1 MLPAHAQFSTDR
13 AHIQVSLSHTNLQ
26 GFIPLSNPNAMRVV
40 IEEALS
46 NLNRVIHAVYTERGL
61 CRINFGII
69 KYMMKQYVWGFLLN
83 LVVFGQIVTQ
93 EDVIR
98 NRSIVPDPQNAR
110 PVLETGLEINQNA
123 MKMGADGSMVWLL
136 YSANKMT
143 PGYKRVKPYTVLKN
157 GEVTL
162 ETYPLFVP
170 GPPLSSNRDY
180 DLYIQNPRGYFFVE
194 SESGMRFLMRD
205 GRFKK
210 DPSTQY
216 LVTVSG
222 QHRVLSEDLTPI
234 QIPNADI
241 YVTHSGD
248 IIAGG
253 EPIATL
259 RIVLVSDLNQLDI
272 VDGMR
277 LYADSE
283 FIRVVPPH
291 QRLIQQG
298 FYEGS
303 AVPKALPP
311 DTRGI
316 YRHIYLSSSYAAKRN
331 IRMMKNSIRLNP

>member
-1 MLPAHAQFSTDR
+1 MIKHCFWGL
-13 AHIQVSLSHTNLQ
+13 SLS
-26 GFIPLSNPNAMRVV
+26 
-40 IEEALS
+40 
-46 NLNRVIHAVYTERGL
+46 
-61 CRINFGII
+61 
-69 KYMMKQYVWGFLLN
+69 

-93 EDVIR
+93 ESVIR
-98 NRSIVPDPQNAR
+98 NQAIVVDPNNSR
-110 PVLETGLEINQNA
+110 PVLDRALATNQNA
-123 MKMGADGSMVWLL
+123 MHQSGEGILVWIK
-136 YSANKMT
+136 YSSNMMT
-143 PGYKRVKPYTVLKN
+143 PGYKRVKPYSVLEEDGSMRVKAYN
-157 GEVTL
+157 
-162 ETYPLFVP
+162 LFVP

-194 SESGMRFLMRD
+194 SESGRRFLMRD

-277 LYADSE
+277 LYADPE